1 MDTEDDPSN
10 GQFCSQK
17 LRIIS
22 LKVNRTWTL
31 NPQAK
36 CKYSTGG
43 KTTCRK
49 GKSLGTYPKSSYE
62 CNRPFVS
69 SIVNFQKSEELN
81 NWKSL
86 RKSCRRLC
94 SSEDQAHVEK
104 VRKIFSFWLELKQ
117 YTASLTGSCRASKKM
132 ASFAMLSIYMGLH
145 LHIEPT

>member
-86 RKSCRRLC
+86 RKSCRRQDCAHLKTKHMWKKLERSLAFGWSWNSIQLVLLGAVEQAKKWPALLC
-94 SSEDQAHVEK
+94 C
-104 VRKIFSFWLELKQ
+104 Q
-117 YTASLTGSCRASKKM
+117 YIWDFTY
-132 ASFAMLSIYMGLH
+132 I
-145 LHIEPT
+145 